1 MQEQVKNIL
10 TIQAIFTGL
19 DSSSKEPIEERC
31 VWIGA
36 VCGGCEKKAWFDTF
50 FPH

>member
-1 MQEQVKNIL
+1 
-10 TIQAIFTGL
+10 
-19 DSSSKEPIEERC
+19 

-50 FPH
+50 FPHWKG